1 MSSTFDKNRRFRR
14 FTGDQDM
21 LSSFTFTAIL
31 VVCVG
36 PSSSDVPLVNKPGI
50 VAGKL
55 NILVPQQW
63 SVRLNWFEH
72 IRPFCGRLSFYVVV

>member
-1 MSSTFDKNRRFRR
+1 
-14 FTGDQDM
+14 M
-21 LSSFTFTAIL
+21 LPGFTFTAIL

-63 SVRLNWFEH
+63 SARLN
-72 IRPFCGRLSFYVVV
+72 CMV